1 MDTFLSMKG
10 GPTEQT
16 KYMETKPFYDP
27 PTLKMTMDAQL
38 NHILA
43 NTTRCVLSKVQSSV
57 TWIPHL
63 QVSVDKPCI
72 VPVRTTRFTSHIHVD
87 TQGDD

>member
-1 MDTFLSMKG
+1 MDGNTNRHFFIYEEG
-10 GPTEQT
+10 GATEQT

-43 NTTRCVLSKVQSSV
+43 NTTRRVLSKVQSSV
-57 TWIPHL
+57 TWIQHL
-63 QVSVDKPCI
+63 QVSVDKPC
-72 VPVRTTRFTSHIHVD
+72 TGQNNTIH
-87 TQGDD
+87 